1 MPADGATAAPFHH
14 DGLGRSRFKGQLAKI
29 VQPFAAVKKSP
40 GLQARS
46 VLPPDGDLKFMKCYR
61 AHEIWED
68 FMGQH
73 SRLPGAAVPAFVQ
86 LLASLAMLALGA
98 AGASAEDIYPSRP
111 VRIVVSFSA
120 GGPTDIVARVMG
132 AKLGDL
138 LGQQFVVENKVGAGG
153 NIGADL
159 VAKAA
164 PDGYT
169 LLMATVSTHAINPG
183 LYKKIPYDPVR
194 DFVAVAQIGVTPTL
208 LSVNPSVPAT
218 DVKSL
223 IALVKQNPG
232 KFTYGSSGLGS
243 ILHLCGEQFKALA
256 GGLNIVHVPYRG
268 SAPMM
273 SDLVAGQISM
283 AFDATPTAMPQA
295 QVGAIRAVG
304 AGMARRMRAMPELP
318 TLQEQGLK
326 GFECYTWN
334 AILAPAGT
342 PQPIVDRLNAAI
354 NEALAE
360 PAVIKRL
367 EEAGID
373 PTPGSTP
380 EQAAAFVK
388 AELAKWAPIIK
399 ATGAQIE

>member
-1 MPADGATAAPFHH
+1 MDTQHRWPAIFAG
-14 DGLGRSRFKGQLAKI
+14 I
-29 VQPFAAVKKSP
+29 VV
-40 GLQARS
+40 
-46 VLPPDGDLKFMKCYR
+46 
-61 AHEIWED
+61 
-68 FMGQH
+68 
-73 SRLPGAAVPAFVQ
+73 AFV
-86 LLASLAMLALGA
+86 LGS
-98 AGASAEDIYPSRP
+98 AGVKAEDKYPSKP

-120 GGPTDIVARVMG
+120 GGPTDTVARVMG
-132 AKLGDL
+132 AKMADL

-159 VAKAA
+159 VAKAP

-183 LYKKIPYDPVR
+183 LYKNMPYDPVR
-194 DFVAVAQIGVTPTL
+194 DFAPIGQVGVTPTL
-208 LSVNPSVPAT
+208 LGVHPSIPAT

-223 IALVKQNPG
+223 VAVIKENPG

-256 GGLNIVHVPYRG
+256 GGINIVHVPYRG

-273 SDLVAGQISM
+273 SDLVGGQISM
-283 AFDATPTAMPQA
+283 AFDATPTALPQA
-295 QVGAIRAVG
+295 QSGAIRAIG
-304 AGMARRMRAMPELP
+304 AGMATRMRAMPELP

-334 AILAPAGT
+334 AILAPADT
-342 PQPIVDRLNAAI
+342 PQPIVDRLSEAI
-354 NEALAE
+354 NKALAD
-360 PAVIKRL
+360 PAVFKRL
-367 EEAGID
+367 QEAGID

-380 EQAAAFVK
+380 KQATAFVK

-399 ATGAQIE
+399 ASGAHID

>member
-1 MPADGATAAPFHH
+1 MDAQHRRPAILTG
-14 DGLGRSRFKGQLAKI
+14 I
-29 VQPFAAVKKSP
+29 VV
-40 GLQARS
+40 
-46 VLPPDGDLKFMKCYR
+46 
-61 AHEIWED
+61 
-68 FMGQH
+68 
-73 SRLPGAAVPAFVQ
+73 AF
-86 LLASLAMLALGA
+86 ALGS
-98 AGASAEDIYPSRP
+98 AGVKAEDKYPSRP

-120 GGPTDIVARVMG
+120 GGPTDTVARVMG
-132 AKLGDL
+132 AKMADL

-159 VAKAA
+159 VAKAP

-183 LYKKIPYDPVR
+183 LYKNMPYDPVR
-194 DFVAVAQIGVTPTL
+194 DFAPIGQVGVTPTL
-208 LSVNPSVPAT
+208 LGVHPSIPAT

-223 IALVKQNPG
+223 VAVIKENPG

-256 GGLNIVHVPYRG
+256 GGVNIVHVPYRG

-273 SDLVAGQISM
+273 SDLVGGQISM

-295 QVGAIRAVG
+295 QSGAIRAIG
-304 AGMARRMRAMPELP
+304 AGMATRMRAMPELP

-334 AILAPAGT
+334 AILAPADT
-342 PQPIVDRLNAAI
+342 PQPIVDRLSEAI
-354 NEALAE
+354 NKALAD
-360 PAVIKRL
+360 PAVFKRL
-367 EEAGID
+367 QEAGID

-380 EQAAAFVK
+380 KQAAAFVK

-399 ATGAQIE
+399 ASGAHID

>member
-1 MPADGATAAPFHH
+1 MDTQHRWPATFAGIVSVFV
-14 DGLGRSRFKGQLAKI
+14 LGSAG
-29 VQPFAAVKKSP
+29 VK
-40 GLQARS
+40 
-46 VLPPDGDLKFMKCYR
+46 
-61 AHEIWED
+61 
-68 FMGQH
+68 
-73 SRLPGAAVPAFVQ
+73 
-86 LLASLAMLALGA
+86 
-98 AGASAEDIYPSRP
+98 AEDKYPSKP

-120 GGPTDIVARVMG
+120 GGPTDTVARVMG
-132 AKLGDL
+132 AKMADL

-159 VAKAA
+159 VAKAP

-183 LYKKIPYDPVR
+183 LYKNMPYDPVR
-194 DFVAVAQIGVTPTL
+194 DFAPIGQVGVTPTL
-208 LSVNPSVPAT
+208 LGVHPSIPAT

-223 IALVKQNPG
+223 VALIKENPG

-256 GGLNIVHVPYRG
+256 GGVNIVHVPYRG

-273 SDLVAGQISM
+273 SDLVGGQISM

-295 QVGAIRAVG
+295 QSGAIRAIG
-304 AGMARRMRAMPELP
+304 AGMATRMRAMPELP

-334 AILAPAGT
+334 AILAPADT
-342 PQPIVDRLNAAI
+342 PQPIVDRLSEAI
-354 NEALAE
+354 NKSLDD
-360 PAVIKRL
+360 PAVFKRL
-367 EEAGID
+367 QEAGID

-380 EQAAAFVK
+380 KQAAAFIK

-399 ATGAQIE
+399 ASGAHID

>member
-1 MPADGATAAPFHH
+1 MDAQHRWPA
-14 DGLGRSRFKGQLAKI
+14 I
-29 VQPFAAVKKSP
+29 FAGMVA
-40 GLQARS
+40 
-46 VLPPDGDLKFMKCYR
+46 
-61 AHEIWED
+61 
-68 FMGQH
+68 
-73 SRLPGAAVPAFVQ
+73 AFV
-86 LLASLAMLALGA
+86 LGS
-98 AGASAEDIYPSRP
+98 AGVKAEDKYPSKP

-120 GGPTDIVARVMG
+120 GGPTDTVARVMG
-132 AKLGDL
+132 AKMADL

-159 VAKAA
+159 VAKAQ

-183 LYKKIPYDPVR
+183 LYKNMPYDPVR
-194 DFVAVAQIGVTPTL
+194 DFAPIGQVGVTPTL
-208 LSVNPSVPAT
+208 LGVHPSVPAT

-223 IALVKQNPG
+223 VAVIKENPG

-256 GGLNIVHVPYRG
+256 GGINIVHVPYRG

-273 SDLVAGQISM
+273 SDLVGGQISM
-283 AFDATPTAMPQA
+283 AFDATPTALPQA
-295 QVGAIRAVG
+295 QSGAIRAIG
-304 AGMARRMRAMPELP
+304 AGMATRMRAMPELP

-334 AILAPAGT
+334 AILAPADT
-342 PQPIVDRLNAAI
+342 PQPIVDRLSEAI
-354 NEALAE
+354 NKSLDD
-360 PAVIKRL
+360 PAVFKRL
-367 EEAGID
+367 QEAGID

-380 EQAAAFVK
+380 KQAAAFVK

-399 ATGAQIE
+399 ASGAHID